1 VNVVIVVGVL
11 VLGVYGDV
19 CVPAGV
25 GAVSTAVGST
35 LAIG

>member
-1 VNVVIVVGVL
+1 VIVVGVL
-11 VLGVYGDV
+11 VLGVYGEV

-25 GAVSTAVGST
+25 APESTAVGST